1 MSIDIDAPYKSRIR
15 EALSDSNVRGAVNR
29 AMSQLADRRERAG
42 AAIDN
47 DTMRDEAREIREH
60 SIRNLPKLLREL
72 EVNLTRNGCKVHW
85 ANTDIEAN
93 HIVKTIAQTC
103 GT

>member
-29 AMSQLADRRERAG
+29 AMSQLADRRERAV

-47 DTMRDEAREIREH
+47 DTMRDEAR
-60 SIRNLPKLLREL
+60 
-72 EVNLTRNGCKVHW
+72 
-85 ANTDIEAN
+85 
-93 HIVKTIAQTC
+93 
-103 GT
+103 